1 MEDIHQANENDLKY
15 VMEIINDAKELF
27 KAQGSPQWQDEDG
40 YPNEETLRNDI
51 KCHQLYVFTL
61 DQYIVGIAVI
71 SSIPDQCYKR
81 IYEGNWLS
89 SIDEKYL
96 VIHRIAVRKNYYGKH
111 IAYKLIEY
119 AKELAKLLHI
129 CSIRADTMDIN
140 IGMNH
145 LLQKCG
151 FKSCGIIYL
160 DRKMK
165 NPKRTAYEYL
175 VE

>member
-1 MEDIHQANENDLKY
+1 MEEIRKANENDVKL

-27 KAQGSPQWQDEDG
+27 KSQGSPQWQEDDG
-40 YPNEETLRNDI
+40 YPNEETIQNDL
-51 KCHQLYVFTL
+51 KHQQLYVFTL
-61 DQYIVGIAVI
+61 DQYIVGIAAI
-71 SSIPDQCYKR
+71 SSIPDECYRK
-81 IYEGNWLS
+81 IQEGDWLS

-96 VIHRIAVRKNYYGKH
+96 VIHRVAVRKNYYGRQ

-119 AKELAKLLHI
+119 SKELAKNSDIH
-129 CSIRADTMDIN
+129 SIRADTMDIN
-140 IGMNH
+140 VGMNK

-165 NPKRTAYEYL
+165 FPKRTAYEYL
-175 VE
+175 L